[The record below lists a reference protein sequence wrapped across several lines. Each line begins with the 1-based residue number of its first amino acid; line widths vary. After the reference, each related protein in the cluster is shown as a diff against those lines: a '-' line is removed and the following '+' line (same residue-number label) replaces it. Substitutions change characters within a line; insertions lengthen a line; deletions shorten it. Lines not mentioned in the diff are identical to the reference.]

1 MKDETLVCDGF
12 SGLRL
17 RAWRDDDVD
26 AFHAIWGDPRVIW
39 WGPSPS
45 LQKSAEKLAQWR
57 QRTHG
62 LPPPYGFFAVE
73 LPATEALPT
82 EALPTEALPTEAL
95 PTGALPT
102 GAIFRVIGNVM
113 LQPTTWSAFSEVGWH
128 FLHAVQGRG
137 LATRAASLLLKE
149 TFARLPLDRVVAP
162 IVPDNRASQRVA
174 EKLGFVREGET
185 VELAGL
191 GHDVWVRWAG

>member
-1 MKDETLVCDGF
+1 M
-12 SGLRL
+12 RL

-45 LQKSAEKLAQWR
+45 RQSSAEKLAQWR
-57 QRTHG
+57 QRTRG
-62 LPPPYGFFAVE
+62 LPSPYGFFAVE

-82 EALPTEALPTEAL
+82 
-95 PTGALPT
+95 
-102 GAIFRVIGNVM
+102 GAICRVIGNVM
-113 LQPTTWSAFSEVGWH
+113 LQPTTWSAFSEVGWR